1 MSTQRIIIEPKN
13 ENKRYFKDIWE
24 FKGLFYFLAW
34 RDVRVRYKQTTIG
47 VVWAVLRPLLT
58 ILALSLVRF
67 IFNGNENSEKIPY
80 PLMIAAGT
88 LPWQFFSSA
97 FSDTSNSLVSN
108 SNLVSKVYFPRLI
121 VPASAIIVCLIDF
134 AVSFVIVLGIM
145 AYYQFIPG
153 IQILFLPV
161 FLLLAIITAFGTG
174 LYVAALNVKY
184 RDFRYVIP
192 FVVQIGMF
200 VSPVIYNSNTF
211 YASTR
216 IPEFVK
222 NIYALNPMVCVIDGF
237 RWSMFGEQ
245 VPIDT
250 TKFLLSLGVSLI
262 MLVLGIITFRRMEK
276 DFADVI

>member
-1 MSTQRIIIEPKN
+1 MSSQRIIIEPQN
-13 ENKRYFKDIWE
+13 QNKRYFKDIWQ

-47 VVWAVLRPLLT
+47 VAWAVLRPLLT

-67 IFNGNENSEKIPY
+67 LFSSGQKNNIPY
-80 PLMIAAGT
+80 PLLIAAGT

-97 FSDTSNSLVSN
+97 FSDASNSLVTN

-134 AVSFVIVLGIM
+134 VISFVIVLGIM
-145 AYYQFIPG
+145 AYYHFFPG
-153 IQILFLPV
+153 IQIVFLPV
-161 FLLLAIITAFGTG
+161 FLLLAVITALGTG
-174 LYVAALNVKY
+174 LYFAALNVKY

-192 FVVQIGMF
+192 FIVQFGMYI
-200 VSPVIYNSNTF
+200 SPVMFSSNEF
-211 YASTR
+211 YANASV
-216 IPEFVK
+216 PAWAK

-237 RWSMFGEQ
+237 RWCMFGEQ
-245 VPIDT
+245 VPVDT
-250 TKFLLSLGVSLI
+250 MKFLVSFGVSII
-262 MLVLGIITFRRMEK
+262 MLVVGIITFRKMEK